1 VSDVPDHTEMLRALV
16 SDLLDVTNM
25 LDRITIDG
33 QLYPDIEQARIYIIN
48 AIQLLQEKYE

>member
-1 VSDVPDHTEMLRALV
+1 MSDVPDHTEMLRALV